1 MAELQ
6 RLPVGYLDDVML
18 FHNFAQA
25 WERFTNAESSD
36 QEKMADEH
44 ALYGVCREIYYEQQ
58 GDRLKA
64 RRKQRGHSFSID
76 TRNGD

>member
-1 MAELQ
+1 MDELR

-25 WERFTNAESSD
+25 WSSFND
-36 QEKMADEH
+36 AKDEDKEKMAEGH
-44 ALYGVCREIYYEQQ
+44 AVYGICRDIGYEQQ

-64 RRKQRGHSFSID
+64 RKRKRKAQ
-76 TRNGD
+76 TP